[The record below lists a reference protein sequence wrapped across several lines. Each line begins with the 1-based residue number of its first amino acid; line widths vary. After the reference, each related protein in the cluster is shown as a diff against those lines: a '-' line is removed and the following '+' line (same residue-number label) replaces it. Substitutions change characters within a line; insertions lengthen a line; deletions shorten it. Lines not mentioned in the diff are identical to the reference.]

1 MDMHQRSLASR
12 LRGVAI
18 VAVSIGILVAAFRL
32 TEAGSLTPTAAPAG
46 TMTSLNTLYASL
58 ASVSFDSSAIVASR
72 SGGAL
77 EISKCIIARMT
88 GGSCP

>member
-1 MDMHQRSLASR
+1 MKPIFSRMRS
-12 LRGVAI
+12 VAI
-18 VAVSIGILVAAFRL
+18 VGASIAILVAAFRL

-46 TMTSLNTLYASL
+46 TMTSLNALYASL
-58 ASVSFDSSAIVASR
+58 ASDSFDASAIVASR

-77 EISKCIIARMT
+77 QISKCIIARAT

>member
-1 MDMHQRSLASR
+1 MNSHSRPLISR
-12 LRGVAI
+12 LRGVAVV
-18 VAVSIGILVAAFRL
+18 VASVGVLIAAFRL

-77 EISKCIIARMT
+77 QISKCIITRMT